1 MFSPILNHST
11 FPHWKLKIN
20 SIFNRCLFYISY
32 YIAKIPGQVI
42 IGSLDTFGRG
52 NALIKVY
59 QKRKMIREISSSFIG
74 YVATV
79 ISKLIDSN

>member
-1 MFSPILNHST
+1 MT
-11 FPHWKLKIN
+11 
-20 SIFNRCLFYISY
+20 
-32 YIAKIPGQVI
+32 KIPGQVI

-74 YVATV
+74 YDATV